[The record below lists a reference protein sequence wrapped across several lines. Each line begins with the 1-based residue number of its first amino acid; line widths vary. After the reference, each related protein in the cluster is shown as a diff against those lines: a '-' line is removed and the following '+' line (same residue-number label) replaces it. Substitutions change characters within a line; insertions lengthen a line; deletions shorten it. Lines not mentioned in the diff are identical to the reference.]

1 MTEVAVVDYGM
12 GNLHSMAKALERV
25 APTARVRVSDDP
37 AVIGGA
43 DRVVFPGVGAMGAC
57 MEAITQR
64 GLAAVLAEVAATRPL
79 LGVCLGMHALM
90 ERSEENGGIAGL
102 GLLPGRVTRFPR
114 GDLKVPHMGWNR
126 VEWEFDHP
134 VWCKVDSGSY
144 FYFVHSY
151 FVLPERNGLTAGRT
165 DYGPPFASAVAHG
178 NIVAVQFHP
187 EKSQQ
192 AGLALLSGF
201 MEWSPA

>member
-37 AVIGGA
+37 AVIGAA

-57 MEAITQR
+57 IEAIEQR
-64 GLAAVLAEVAATRPL
+64 GLAGVLAEVAATRPL

-90 ERSEENGGIAGL
+90 ERSEESGGVDGL
-102 GLLPGRVTRFPR
+102 GLIPGRVERFPR
-114 GDLKVPHMGWNR
+114 GGLKVPHMGWNR
-126 VEWEFDHP
+126 VAWEFDHP
-134 VWCKVDSGSY
+134 VWCNVESGSY

-151 FVLPERNGLTAGRT
+151 FVVPGDDGHAGGRT
-165 DYGPPFASAVAHG
+165 DYGRSFTSVVAHG

-201 MEWSPA
+201 MDWSPA